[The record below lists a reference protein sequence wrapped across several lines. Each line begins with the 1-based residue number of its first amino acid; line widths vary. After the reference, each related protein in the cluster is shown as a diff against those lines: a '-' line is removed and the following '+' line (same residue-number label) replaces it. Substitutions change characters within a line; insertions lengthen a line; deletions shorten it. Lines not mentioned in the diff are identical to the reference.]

1 MRLSATLAVITLSGS
16 QLIAAAENATQTG
29 DQIGTVTMRSDRS
42 LHMRLRS
49 VECDG
54 TILEGE
60 MTIPPDRSDYQSIL
74 DHVGDLK
81 PTETKPVKAWPTK
94 PCSSK

>member
-1 MRLSATLAVITLSGS
+1 MRLSAILAAIFLSGS
-16 QLIAAAENATQTG
+16 QLIAAENPTQTG
-29 DQIGTVTMRSDRS
+29 DQIGTVTMLSDQS
-42 LHMRLRS
+42 LRVRLRS

-60 MTIPPDRSDYQSIL
+60 MTIPPDRSDYQSTL

-94 PCSSK
+94 PCPSK